1 MNKNRDRKDND
12 KVFAHAPINWY
23 PGHMAKTK
31 RLISENI
38 DLIDIVYEVIDARM
52 PYSSKL
58 REVDNILKNK
68 PRLIIMTKIDLC
80 DISETNKWVK
90 YYEKMGY
97 KIIKANLDSNFN
109 VNQVLKATEELMST
123 INEKRINKGMLKR
136 KSRVVVV
143 GIPNAGKSTLINKL
157 VNKKVAGV
165 GNKPGVTKQVSWIR
179 INDNV
184 ELLDTPGILWPK
196 LSEEKVAFNLATFSA
211 IREEVLPI
219 YDVASYILNM
229 LYKYYP
235 EILKNKY
242 GIIELDEDM
251 YNNFDIIGKRRGC
264 LIKGGEIDYEKVVT
278 VILNDI
284 KLGMIKGITFD
295 RFDEYEDL
303 NGNN

>member
-1 MNKNRDRKDND
+1 MMDKNNNQEMFHKTS
-12 KVFAHAPINWY
+12 INWY

-38 DLIDIVYEVIDARM
+38 NLIDIVYEVIDARM

-58 REVDNILKNK
+58 REVDTILKNK

-80 DISETNKWVK
+80 DISETNKWIK
-90 YYEKMGY
+90 YYENLGNKVV
-97 KIIKANLDSNFN
+97 KANLDSNFN
-109 VNQVLKATEELMST
+109 IKPILKATEELMEK
-123 INEKRINKGMLKR
+123 INAKRENKGMLKR

-143 GIPNAGKSTLINKL
+143 GIPNAGKSKLINKL

-179 INDNV
+179 ISNDI

-196 LSEEKVAFNLATFSA
+196 LSEETVAFNLATFSA
-211 IREEVLPI
+211 IKEEVLPI
-219 YDVASYILNM
+219 YDVANYVLNM

-235 EILKNKY
+235 NILKDKY
-242 GIIELDEDM
+242 GLLELDDDM
-251 YNNFDIIGKRRGC
+251 YENFDIIGKRRGC

-278 VILNDI
+278 IILNDI
-284 KLGMIKGITFD
+284 KSGTIKGITLD
-295 RFDEYEDL
+295 RFDEYEEL
-303 NGNN
+303 IGNN

>member
-1 MNKNRDRKDND
+1 MKEQGNN
-12 KVFAHAPINWY
+12 KVFHNTNINWY

-80 DISETNKWVK
+80 DISETNKWIK

-97 KIIKANLDSNFN
+97 KIIKANLDFNFN

-235 EILKNKY
+235 EILKSKY

-303 NGNN
+303 NENN

>member
-1 MNKNRDRKDND
+1 MSKNEKNNLSD
-12 KVFAHAPINWY
+12 KIQINWY

-38 DLIDIVYEVIDARM
+38 NLIDIVYEVIDARM

-58 REVDNILKNK
+58 REVDTILKNK

-80 DISETNKWVK
+80 DISETNKWIK
-90 YYEKMGY
+90 YYENLGNKVV
-97 KIIKANLDSNFN
+97 KANLDSNFN
-109 VNQVLKATEELMST
+109 IKPILKATEELMEK
-123 INEKRINKGMLKR
+123 INEKRENKGMLKR

-179 INDNV
+179 ISNDI

-211 IREEVLPI
+211 IKEEVLPI
-219 YDVASYILNM
+219 YDVANY
-229 LYKYYP
+229 
-235 EILKNKY
+235 
-242 GIIELDEDM
+242 
-251 YNNFDIIGKRRGC
+251 
-264 LIKGGEIDYEKVVT
+264 
-278 VILNDI
+278 VI
-284 KLGMIKGITFD
+284 
-295 RFDEYEDL
+295 
-303 NGNN
+303 